1 MENFVSLSRNTH
13 THADT
18 TDSVCPVV
26 TEKHSWIGLV
36 EVKTERE
43 RERERERETGSD
55 GQINE
60 LCQTV

>member
-1 MENFVSLSRNTH
+1 MGNTHTHTHTHAH

-18 TDSVCPVV
+18 RDSVCPVV

-43 RERERERETGSD
+43 RERERLAVMDR
-55 GQINE
+55 
-60 LCQTV
+60 